1 MVFFFMVVSALMVD
15 FRSQRDRVDS
25 PLRGYVWRIGR
36 RSIQADSVSWAA
48 EGGRLVTAFQLL
60 VTLEERFA
68 RALADQHP
76 VEVLPAHA
84 QLHCVRTDSYELDS
98 SFGLAFL

>member
-1 MVFFFMVVSALMVD
+1 MVVSALMVD
-15 FRSQRDRVDS
+15 FRSQRDRVNS
-25 PLRGYVWRIGR
+25 PLRGFVWRTGR
-36 RSIQADSVSWAA
+36 HSFQAEVVSWAA
-48 EGGRLVTAFQLL
+48 EGGRLVAAAFQLL